1 MSSSSSSSSSPGG
14 PAVRRAAAA
23 ALAAGALLG
32 VSALPAAAALDA
44 EVSDASGVVV
54 RPVGRAAL
62 DVPDTPT
69 TRTDRTDSTG
79 ALVGEVAADAAFT
92 AGVLAAAVHE
102 SRYQARVL
110 AGIAARDAAAADP
123 RARHLTDKLTGL
135 GITPAVHPEGGWR
148 QQAVDVSDH
157 LNALQARGVAVDP
170 VLEAAGVALAAA
182 GYGPT
187 PADLLPTTPP
197 APPDPTAPAASA
209 GEDPPGP
216 VSGLGD
222 AAAQMTG
229 AVESAAQAVT
239 AATTPPAPAPPARA
253 AATPANASSDPAP
266 QKTSDTAAPASVGT
280 EPPTASPTGPTTGPD
295 PADPDTGT
303 DGENGVAASAG
314 TSSDIAPWS
323 AGSSDDDAST
333 GTSSISDVS
342 TGDVSIGAASAQ
354 DRAAARAAISL
365 LTDLLAALDTTGAAE
380 GADGDAAGLRSA
392 LGTILDRD
400 RLAQLGADPTDL
412 DKLDTAHNDKTDKLD
427 KTATVTRNSAAGA
440 IGAAPGDGAAGAA
453 DADVAG
459 GGWERA
465 AVRLAAQA
473 EQATAADP
481 LAAELAATL
490 ADLDLDPSTTTSAEA
505 SSAETRADDDTDE
518 VVTRG
523 ESGNDYP
530 EPEPEIPSGD
540 ATTDDIGDSGGSAG
554 GAVEASTWD
563 RLAECEAPAVRAGR
577 VATRRDARTAPGA
590 GGAPVAAVAA
600 PGRTGPGPSAELGQR
615 RGGDPDLSVGGQ
627 RRPEMAARD
636 RRHGRAPDPG
646 AAGHGGVRPPRPR
659 RRRRRCHRRPQPDQ
673 GARRAPAA
681 VGLVGCPQ
689 LMGRQAGRHRQAGL

>member
-44 EVSDASGVVV
+44 EVSDASNVVV

-69 TRTDRTDSTG
+69 TRTDSTG
-79 ALVGEVAADAAFT
+79 ALVGEVVVDTAFT
-92 AGVLAAAVHE
+92 AGVLAVAAHE

-110 AGIAARDAAAADP
+110 AGIAARDAAAAADP
-123 RARHLTDKLTGL
+123 RARRLAEKLGGL

-157 LNALQARGVAVDP
+157 LNALQASGRIDP

-187 PADLLPTTPP
+187 PADLLPTTSP
-197 APPDPTAPAASA
+197 APPDPTVPAVPA
-209 GEDPPGP
+209 GEDPRGP

-253 AATPANASSDPAP
+253 AATPANAALDPAP
-266 QKTSDTAAPASVGT
+266 QKTSVPSAPVDT
-280 EPPTASPTGPTTGPD
+280 EPPPEPPPGPD

-303 DGENGVAASAG
+303 GTGTDGESGAGASAG
-314 TSSDIAPWS
+314 TSSDIAPRS

-333 GTSSISDVS
+333 GASSISDVSTGDVS

-392 LGTILDRD
+392 LGTVLDRD
-400 RLAQLGADPTDL
+400 RLVELGADPADL
-412 DKLDTAHNDKTDKLD
+412 DKLDTAYNDKTNKLD
-427 KTATVTRNSAAGA
+427 KTATVTRNSDSDSDDSASADGGGSATGSSVVDRGEQTDDTADTSTTTATA

-473 EQATAADP
+473 EQAAATDP

-490 ADLDLDPSTTTSAEA
+490 ADLDLDPSTTT
-505 SSAETRADDDTDE
+505 SAETRADDDTDE

-530 EPEPEIPSGD
+530 EPEPEPEVPSGD
-540 ATTDDIGDSGGSAG
+540 ATTDDTGGSAG

-563 RLAECEAPAVRAGR
+563 RLADCEASGDWSANTGN
-577 VATRRDARTAPGA
+577 GYQ
-590 GGAPVAAVAA
+590 GGLQFS
-600 PGRTGPGPSAELGQR
+600 PSTWKAH
-615 RGGDPDLSVGGQ
+615 GGQ
-627 RRPEMAARD
+627 
-636 RRHGRAPDPG
+636 G
-646 AAGHGGVRPPRPR
+646 AAHEASREQQIVVAEKVLAA
-659 RRRRRCHRRPQPDQ
+659 Q
-673 GARRAPAA
+673 GWAAWPACSKRL
-681 VGLVGCPQ
+681 GLSG
-689 LMGRQAGRHRQAGL
+689 

>member
-23 ALAAGALLG
+23 ALAVGALLG
-32 VSALPAAAALDA
+32 ASALPAVSAVAVSGS
-44 EVSDASGVVV
+44 EVLEPSPEPVLSV
-54 RPVGRAAL
+54 RPVGRAGL
-62 DVPDTPT
+62 DVPDTGLSRSP
-69 TRTDRTDSTG
+69 STVEV
-79 ALVGEVAADAAFT
+79 VGEVVVDTAFT
-92 AGVLAAAVHE
+92 AGVLAVAAHE

-110 AGIAARDAAAADP
+110 AGIAARDAAAAADP
-123 RARHLTDKLTGL
+123 RARRLAEKLGGL

-157 LNALQARGVAVDP
+157 LHALQASGRIDP
-170 VLEAAGVALAAA
+170 VLDQAAVALAAA

-239 AATTPPAPAPPARA
+239 AATTPPAPATPAPT
-253 AATPANASSDPAP
+253 AATPANAPPDPAP
-266 QKTSDTAAPASVGT
+266 QKTSVPAAPVDT
-280 EPPTASPTGPTTGPD
+280 EPPPEPPPGPD

-303 DGENGVAASAG
+303 GTGTDGESGTGASAG
-314 TSSDIAPWS
+314 TSSDIAPRT

-342 TGDVSIGAASAQ
+342 TGAASAQ

-365 LTDLLAALDTTGAAE
+365 LTDLLTALDTTATTATGATAG

-392 LGTILDRD
+392 LGTVLDRD
-400 RLAQLGADPTDL
+400 RLAQLGADPADL
-412 DKLDTAHNDKTDKLD
+412 DKLDTAHSDKTDKLD
-427 KTATVTRNSAAGA
+427 KTATVTRNSDAGA
-440 IGAAPGDGAAGAA
+440 TGAAPGGGAA

-473 EQATAADP
+473 EQAAATDP

-490 ADLDLDPSTTTSAEA
+490 ADLDLDPSTTTRTSGGAGSAEA
-505 SSAETRADDDTDE
+505 SSAETRAADDTGE

-530 EPEPEIPSGD
+530 EPEPEVPSGD
-540 ATTDDIGDSGGSAG
+540 ATTDDTGDSGGRGSGGSAG

-563 RLAECEAPAVRAGR
+563 RLADCEASG
-577 VATRRDARTAPGA
+577 DWTANTGNGFS
-590 GGAPVAAVAA
+590 GGLQFSPSTWKAF
-600 PGRTGPGPSAELGQR
+600 GGTGPAHEASREQQIVVAEKVLAAQGWAAWPACSKRLGL
-615 RGGDPDLSVGGQ
+615 GG
-627 RRPEMAARD
+627 
-636 RRHGRAPDPG
+636 GRE
-646 AAGHGGVRPPRPR
+646 
-659 RRRRRCHRRPQPDQ
+659 
-673 GARRAPAA
+673 
-681 VGLVGCPQ
+681 
-689 LMGRQAGRHRQAGL
+689 